1 MAEDLAERYIRL
13 GLRLG
18 RHVDGLVDA
27 YYGPPELK
35 AAIDAAPPVDPRT
48 LVTDA
53 DDLLDELDDGWL
65 RDQVAGLRAYAGVLA
80 GEARSFADE
89 AEGCFG
95 VRPVHTDESLFEAAH
110 EQLEELLP
118 GKAPLADRYARW
130 EESTRVP
137 LERVERTVA
146 AAIEQARAA
155 TRRIVDLPEG
165 EDVALEIVRGEP
177 WLAFCEYHGA
187 LQSGIAVNVDLPT
200 SAIDLLILAIH
211 ETYPGHHTERCC
223 KEQLLVRGR
232 GLLEETIV
240 LVPTPQSVIAEGIA
254 KLAPAL
260 LLESDDGEALAAV
273 IHDAGIELDFAQAR
287 SIRRVLEPCQWAEV
301 NATLM
306 LYEDG
311 AAEEDVH
318 AYLRRWELMT
328 PELADHMIRFF
339 KDPTSRSYVLT
350 YPAGLDLC
358 EAYVGGEPER
368 FRRLLTEQVRIG
380 ELVAAR
386 DAASGTKLRRA

>member
-1 MAEDLAERYIRL
+1 MTETTAERYLRL
-13 GLRLG
+13 GLALG

-35 AAIDAAPPVDPRT
+35 AAVDAAPPLDPAA
-48 LVTDA
+48 LVEQA
-53 DDLLDELDDGWL
+53 DDLLGELDDGWL
-65 RDQVAGLRAYAGVLA
+65 RDQVAGLRTYAGVLA
-80 GEARSFADE
+80 GESRSFADE

-95 VRPVHTDESLFEAAH
+95 VRPVHTDESRFEAAH
-110 EQLEELLP
+110 EQLEQLLP
-118 GKAPLADRYARW
+118 GGGPLAERYAAW

-137 LERVERTVA
+137 LDRIERTTA
-146 AAIEQARAA
+146 AAIEEARTA

-165 EDVALEIVRGEP
+165 EDVAIEIVRGVP
-177 WLAFCEYHGA
+177 WLGFCEYHGA

-254 KLAPAL
+254 KLAPNV
-260 LLESDDGEALAAV
+260 LLEGDEGAALAAV
-273 IHDAGIELDFAQAR
+273 IHDAGIDFDLAHACAV
-287 SIRRVLEPCQWAEV
+287 RRALEPCQWAEV

-311 AAEEDVH
+311 ATEAEVH
-318 AYLRRWELMT
+318 TYLRRWELQT

-350 YPAGLDLC
+350 YPAGLELC
-358 EAYVGGEPER
+358 EAYVDGEPER

-386 DAASGTKLRRA
+386 DAGSGTKLRRD